1 MVFLLTH
8 FPQHCHLEAL
18 CFRRTCISGL
28 VVGIDAVIG
37 LSEQL
42 LTTGQMQFLLMH
54 KFSQDH
60 LELFFNAV
68 RRFGESLLFPK

>member
-1 MVFLLTH
+1 
-8 FPQHCHLEAL
+8 
-18 CFRRTCISGL
+18 
-28 VVGIDAVIG
+28 
-37 LSEQL
+37 
-42 LTTGQMQFLLMH
+42 LTTGQMQFLLMY